1 MLRTFR
7 WLRGGG
13 SSGRTRLHSVRYV
26 VLCVVLLAA
35 PPLAI
40 ADAQVQPTNQ
50 VFWPIAAVTFG
61 AAVLSDVAVRDAFPG
76 RREGVAGDVAA
87 IVEPLGR
94 ARTIYIGLG
103 SSYTGARIVGQR
115 PWADATIHIAAGY
128 VAADAVTS
136 LLKGAVGRHR
146 PSDGRGP
153 DRFWPGLK
161 ARSNWDSFP
170 SGHVTHA
177 FAIAAG
183 IAAESGRPAVAAIAY
198 GTAGL
203 VGLSRLYD
211 RAHWAS
217 DVVAGAVIGTAASQT
232 MIFQL
237 RRRSLKHAAPLA
249 GARLLISPQTIAIV
263 VPIG

>member
-7 WLRGGG
+7 CLRGGG

-26 VLCVVLLAA
+26 VLCVVLLVA
-35 PPLAI
+35 PPV
-40 ADAQVQPTNQ
+40 ADAGAQVQPRGQ
-50 VFWPIAAVTFG
+50 AYWPIAAVTFG
-61 AAVLSDVAVRDAFPG
+61 AAVLSDIAVRDAFPG

-87 IVEPLGR
+87 VVEPLGR

-103 SSYTGARIVGQR
+103 SSYVGARIAGQR
-115 PWADATIHIAAGY
+115 SWADATIHIAAGY

-136 LLKGAVGRHR
+136 ILKGAVGRHR

-153 DRFWPGLK
+153 YRFWPGLK
-161 ARSNWDSFP
+161 ARSDWDSFP
-170 SGHVTHA
+170 SGHATHA

-183 IAAESGRPAVAAIAY
+183 IAAESGRPAVAVIAY
-198 GTAGL
+198 GAAGL
-203 VGLSRLYD
+203 VGLSRIYD

-232 MIFQL
+232 VIFQL
-237 RRRSLKHAAPLA
+237 RHRSREHTASRT
-249 GARLLISPQTIAIV
+249 GARLLISPQTIGIV